1 MQHLLQLRLLAPLQ
15 VLPLIFALAM
25 IPNPMILYRQLSVLS
40 LQ

>member
-15 VLPLIFALAM
+15 VLSVAM